1 MNDKIQLDFDTAQEM
16 EAMMRMIV
24 NAIVTKGLDD
34 LVAAGLC
41 EAVETFADIVESAL
55 EDVREGV

>member
-1 MNDKIQLDFDTAQEM
+1 MNHKIQLDFDTAQEM

-24 NAIVTKGLDD
+24 NAIVTKSLDD
-34 LVAAGLC
+34 LVSAGLC